1 MAGAVRSL
9 SVRSLPRRRAG
20 WSYVTWTSFS
30 PVFWLPTFCAART
43 RLISTLFALFG
54 AWMFVVTCLRIPI

>member
-9 SVRSLPRRRAG
+9 SVRALLRRRTS
-20 WSYVTWTSFS
+20 WSYVIWTSFS
-30 PVFWLPTFCAART
+30 PGFWLRTSCAALA

>member
-9 SVRSLPRRRAG
+9 SVRSLLRRRAS
-20 WSYVTWTSFS
+20 WSYVTWISFF
-30 PVFWLPTFCAART
+30 PVFWLLASCAARA

-54 AWMFVVTCLRIPI
+54 AWMFVVT